1 MNAPPLEPLS
11 DTDLEH
17 LDTLLETFAVPRDGM
32 SLEMLDGFLSA
43 LVVGPEL
50 VMPNEYLPLVWNG
63 EPEWAS
69 ISEAEQA
76 MRLVM
81 GLWND
86 IVGRLQVPLE
96 DENDVDSHAA
106 AMPLL
111 AYPALAPGV
120 GADSGAATDGAAG
133 DDDAVDPFA
142 GAPSDFPLGAAWA
155 LGFLRGVGMRQA
167 AWERWASQ
175 HPDVEDD
182 LGMLETLALFSVEQ
196 AEELGVDPDDI
207 PDLSE
212 RLELVTDLPM
222 LLQDFNALRMQA
234 MVARPSRPVRRAEQA
249 GRNDACPCGSGKK
262 FKKCCGAAQSLH

>member
-1 MNAPPLEPLS
+1 MNMPPPPDSLS
-11 DTDLEH
+11 DQDLER

-50 VMPNEYLPLVWNG
+50 VMPSEYLPLVWNG

-69 ISEAEQA
+69 ISEAQQA
-76 MRLVM
+76 MGLVM

-86 IVGRLQVPLE
+86 IVGRLQISLA

-111 AYPALAPGV
+111 AYPALAPDASAEA
-120 GADSGAATDGAAG
+120 GASVDGAATNEGS
-133 DDDAVDPFA
+133 DPFA
-142 GAPSDFPLGAAWA
+142 GAPGDFPLGAAWA
-155 LGFLRGVGMRQA
+155 LGFLRGVGLRQA
-167 AWERWASQ
+167 AWERWASK

-207 PDLSE
+207 PNLSE
-212 RLELVTDLPM
+212 RLELVTDLPA
-222 LLQDFNALRMQA
+222 LLQDFNALRMES
-234 MVARPSRPVRRAEQA
+234 MVARPARRAGQP
-249 GRNDACPCGSGKK
+249 GRNDPCPCGSGQK

>member
-1 MNAPPLEPLS
+1 MNTPPPLGPLS
-11 DTDLEH
+11 DQDLEH

-50 VMPNEYLPLVWNG
+50 VMPSEYLPLVWNG

-69 ISEAEQA
+69 ITEAERA

-86 IVGRLQVPLE
+86 IVGRLQISLD

-111 AYPALAPGV
+111 AYPALAPQADP
-120 GADSGAATDGAAG
+120 GAGLDGAG
-133 DDDAVDPFA
+133 DDERTDPFA
-142 GAPSDFPLGAAWA
+142 GAPADFPLGAAWA
-155 LGFLRGVGMRQA
+155 LGFLRGVGLRQA
-167 AWERWASQ
+167 SWERWAGK

-207 PDLSE
+207 PTLSE
-212 RLELVTDLPM
+212 RLELVTDLPA
-222 LLQDFNALRMQA
+222 LLQDFNALRMESMA
-234 MVARPSRPVRRAEQA
+234 ARPSRPARRADQP
-249 GRNDACPCGSGKK
+249 GRNDACPCGSGEK
-262 FKKCCGAAQSLH
+262 FKKCCGAAQKLH

>member
-1 MNAPPLEPLS
+1 MNTPPPPGPLS
-11 DTDLEH
+11 DTDLER

-50 VMPNEYLPLVWNG
+50 VMPSEYLPLVWNG

-69 ISEAEQA
+69 VSEAEHA
-76 MRLVM
+76 MRLVL

-86 IVGRLQVPLE
+86 IVGRLQLSLE
-96 DENDVDSHAA
+96 DESDVDSHAA

-111 AYPALAPGV
+111 AYPALAPQ
-120 GADSGAATDGAAG
+120 AAEAVDAIDAA
-133 DDDAVDPFA
+133 DDDEAADPFA

-155 LGFLRGVGMRQA
+155 LGFLRGVGLRQA
-167 AWERWASQ
+167 AWERWAGQ

-207 PDLSE
+207 PNLSE
-212 RLELVTDLPM
+212 RLELVTDLPA
-222 LLQDFNALRMQA
+222 LLQDLNALRMDA
-234 MVARPSRPVRRAEQA
+234 MVARPARRTEQP
-249 GRNDACPCGSGKK
+249 GRNDPCPCGSGQK
-262 FKKCCGAAQSLH
+262 FKKCCGAAQKLH